1 MVDYRPDACRIGAYY
16 DHLVDT
22 YGHSPLACDASAES
36 SLAIRYR
43 VLSEV
48 SDLTDK
54 RVLEVGCGFGDLGA
68 YLRDRYAGTSY
79 CGIDVSGRMIEVGR
93 SVHPTLDLRHAD
105 VLAWH
110 SVEEY
115 DVVLAQGI
123 FYLLGQD
130 AEAKMS
136 QLIGRMFELAGE
148 ALAFCTISS
157 WAAKGD
163 PGEFRPDPLRTLA
176 FCRQLTTS
184 LVLRHDYLPNDFA
197 VYAHRATAA
206 TKGLGPMTEDDEE
219 EADE

>member
-1 MVDYRPDACRIGAYY
+1 MENRRPDARRIGAYY
-16 DHLVDT
+16 DRLVNA

-68 YLRDRYAGTSY
+68 HLVNRYAGVSY

-105 VLAWH
+105 VLDWDP
-110 SVEEY
+110 VDEY

-130 AEAKMS
+130 AEAKTS
-136 QLIGRMFELAGE
+136 QLISRMFELAGE

-157 WAAKGD
+157 WATKGD
-163 PGEFRPDPLRTLA
+163 PGEFRPDPLRTVA
-176 FCRQLTTS
+176 FCKQLTTR

-197 VYAHRATAA
+197 IYAHRASAA
-206 TKGLGPMTEDDEE
+206 TKGLDPMAEDDEE
-219 EADE
+219 EAVE